1 MERAVAWKPPYSEE
15 KREKTRLGLK
25 KTRLGG
31 PKEGLALAKTRL
43 GCQKIPCVSRQNLS
57 QDGGTPTLGQV
68 LTQNTSLA
76 EVCGKVSRLGRV
88 SFVKLD
94 LGGV

>member
-1 MERAVAWKPPYSEE
+1 MERAVAWKPLYSDK
-15 KREKTRLGLK
+15 KREKTRLGGR

-31 PKEGLALAKTRL
+31 PKDGLALAKTRL
-43 GCQKIPCVSRQNLS
+43 GCQKIPCVSRQNVS

-76 EVCGKVSRLGRV
+76 DVCGKVSRPARV
-88 SFVKLD
+88 PFVKVE